1 MAQLRELP
9 LTDLAAV
16 RLDTEVDPR
25 VLRQVRRV
33 CERLRA
39 LVALVRFRLAHVHL
53 RMELQVRLAP
63 EDLKQTNERFH
74 PWLFHIPIKKAS
86 LSLNKAVPIL
96 RSIAPIE
103 AR

>member
-16 RLDTEVDPR
+16 RLDAEVDPR

-53 RMELQVRLAP
+53 RVELQVRLAP
-63 EDLKQTNERFH
+63 EDLRTH
-74 PWLFHIPIKKAS
+74 LALV
-86 LSLNKAVPIL
+86 LSRRMRV
-96 RSIAPIE
+96 RSTE
-103 AR
+103 MRVEMRRMRGLHR